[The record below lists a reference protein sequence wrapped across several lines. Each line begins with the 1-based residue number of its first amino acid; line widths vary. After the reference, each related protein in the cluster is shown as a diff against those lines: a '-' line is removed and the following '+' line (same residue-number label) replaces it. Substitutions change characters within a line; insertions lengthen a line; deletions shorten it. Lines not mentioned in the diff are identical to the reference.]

1 MNKLGRYYKQQR
13 YYENDVYRKSTGVKK
28 ELQLCGNEDEIKVAN
43 QLAKFFKITF
53 SKAGVFKTTSYVF
66 NFLQPGEEFRDYYN
80 LYNEV
85 LLLFSPYTEFESRT
99 LDFVDKT
106 LEEFDNRL
114 DKVCVFLISKD
125 TNIESK
131 INAINTSNKDS
142 RIIVPFTYNEILHNG
157 ISKDDISGKLRKY
170 FYNRDLFALES
181 PLKTEAYFYGRNTL
195 IQKLYDKYLMGEQSG
210 LFGLRKTGKTSVLY
224 ALERQMILRS
234 GYSIY
239 IDCQNPSIYMLRW
252 NELLKYIIDEIIKK
266 YELDLI
272 IDEDLYIEKKAA
284 GSFEK
289 YFKEI
294 NNKIGTRV
302 LLMFDEIE
310 HICFR
315 TSDKKHWKSG
325 EDYCMF
331 WQTIRSVFQ
340 KEPECFT
347 FLIAG
352 VNPLCIETDYVNEIE
367 NPIFSMISSEYLSLF
382 DLSNVK
388 DMIGHIGKYMGLS
401 FEEEIYTKLMEDYGG
416 HPFLIR
422 HICSLI
428 NTNVNDNRP
437 CLVSKYEYDAKKK
450 EYDTKIVHYVEM
462 ILSVLKIWYPSEYE
476 LLEILA
482 VDGNDELKKNLEYKE
497 KEMQHLL
504 GYGIVKEIKG
514 NYYITINAVSLYLEN
529 NHKLQGKQTTKQQAW
544 SNVGIRRNTLE
555 DRLRKIMLVQMT
567 MQYGSKKVKGKLLEV
582 VESSRREKER
592 LHDLEVNDLVENHFY
607 LLDIKQVIL
616 KNWSLFEKLFIDKVK
631 FESLIDTINKYR
643 IDAHAK
649 TIDDSDMLML
659 MLAFNWFDER
669 LELIPV

>member
-1 MNKLGRYYKQQR
+1 MLYKSKKYYKQRR
-13 YYENDVYRKSTGVKK
+13 YYESDGYKKSTGIKQGLK
-28 ELQLCGNEDEIKVAN
+28 LCGNDEEIKVAK
-43 QLAKFFKITF
+43 QISKFFKITF
-53 SKAGVFKTTSYVF
+53 SKSGVFKTTSYTF
-66 NFLQPGEEFRDYYN
+66 NFLQPGEEFREYYN

-125 TNIESK
+125 IDIESK
-131 INAINTSNKDS
+131 INGINTLNKDS

-157 ISKDDISGKLRKY
+157 ISKDNISRKLRKY

-224 ALERQMILRS
+224 ALERQMILRN

-252 NELLKYIIDEIIKK
+252 NELLEYIIIEVNKK
-266 YELDLI
+266 YKIDLI
-272 IDEDLYIEKKAA
+272 IEKNSYIEKKAA
-284 GSFEK
+284 SSFEK
-289 YFKEI
+289 HFKEI
-294 NNKIGTRV
+294 NNKIETRV
-302 LLMFDEIE
+302 LIMFDEIE
-310 HICFR
+310 HICFK
-315 TSDKKHWKSG
+315 TSEKTHWKSG

-340 KEPECFT
+340 KTPECFT
-347 FLIAG
+347 FLVAG
-352 VNPLCIETDYVNEIE
+352 VNPLCIETDYIKEVE
-367 NPIFSMISSEYLSLF
+367 NPIFSMISSEYLNLF
-382 DLSNVK
+382 DLNNVK
-388 DMIGHIGKYMGLS
+388 DMIGHIGKYMGLK
-401 FEEEIYTKLMEDYGG
+401 FEEEIYTKLTEDYGG

-428 NTNVNDNRP
+428 NANVSANRP
-437 CLVSKYEYDAKKK
+437 CSISKYEYDAKKK
-450 EYDTKIVHYVEM
+450 EYDTQIIHYVEM
-462 ILSVLKIWYPSEYE
+462 ILSVLKIWYPIEYD

-482 VDGNDELKKNLEYKE
+482 IDGNNELKKNLEYKE
-497 KEMQHLL
+497 KEIQHLI
-504 GYGIVKEIKG
+504 GYGIVKEIND
-514 NYYITINAVSLYLEN
+514 NYYITINAVSIYLEN

-544 SNVGIRRNTLE
+544 SNVSTRRNTLE

-582 VESSRREKER
+582 VDSIRREREH
-592 LHDLEVNDLVENHFY
+592 LQDLEVNDLVENHFY
-607 LLDIKQVIL
+607 LLDVKQVLL
-616 KNWSLFEKLFIDKVK
+616 KNWSL
-631 FESLIDTINKYR
+631 S
-643 IDAHAK
+643 
-649 TIDDSDMLML
+649 
-659 MLAFNWFDER
+659 
-669 LELIPV
+669 